1 MGRMDFKQ
9 DDKYDPKL
17 QLNLHTLVIG
27 PAYREWVKSSN
38 DAGMRTVHLPDGPF
52 ANAAEE
58 EQWLAEYDPKMGAI
72 AINVASNLR
81 PRLKRT
87 WAKKGDGAGAYMIAK
102 EAQLPYLGAKYTK
115 YGKEREQKRG
125 RGSGKGSGRGSG
137 RGNAQGKSKRKEQ
150 ESSGNDVKR
159 P

>member
-17 QLNLHTLVIG
+17 QSNLHTLVIG

-38 DAGMRTVHLPDGPF
+38 DAGMRAVHLPDGPF

-58 EQWLAEYDPKMGAI
+58 DQWLAEYDPKMGAI
-72 AINVASNLR
+72 AINVAANLQ
-81 PRLKRT
+81 PRLKRR
-87 WAKKGDGAGAYMIAK
+87 WAKKDKGAGAYMMAK
-102 EAQLPYLGAKYTK
+102 EAQLPHLSAKYTK
-115 YGKEREQKRG
+115 YGKERDRS
-125 RGSGKGSGRGSG
+125 RARGSG
-137 RGNAQGKSKRKEQ
+137 RRGGRGSARGRAR
-150 ESSGNDVKR
+150 GD